1 MRKRPPIPL
10 HRTAIPA
17 LLACVLL
24 LSTFHSTSARAQSTG
39 AGPRPSDVDQKLAD
53 IARRLEQTERH
64 SRDLLQLIQESD
76 QRLQELNLLVSELQ
90 PRVEEARARL
100 GAAQSD
106 LDQAT
111 ALYLSKV
118 AAVEEAEQ
126 RYADLRS
133 RVALR
138 LARAYKDGPL
148 AEVTILLQARSLAEL
163 NSKRTYLDAVVKKE
177 RRDQLQLLTLRDRLE
192 AERSLVETVK
202 DELLARRNEVQATTE
217 EVLSLHRS
225 YIQARELA
233 EKELA
238 NHKELLAVVLQD
250 RAQAIRMLDELEGV
264 SEEAKQ
270 ELLSRASRGD
280 PGIVPGYFIWPAE
293 GEVVSGFGP
302 RKHPIAG
309 VVRQHNGI
317 DIDAPYGAAVRAAA
331 GGTVLK
337 AGPMGGYGLSVV
349 IDHGGGLSTL
359 YAHMSEVSVSAGRAV
374 SQGELIGKVGST
386 GYSTGPHL
394 HFEVRV
400 NGEPKDPL
408 LWFPERRR

>member
-10 HRTAIPA
+10 HGSATLA
-17 LLACVLL
+17 LLACALL
-24 LSTFHSTSARAQSTG
+24 LPSFWPTSAKAQWAA
-39 AGPRPSDVDQKLAD
+39 AGSRPSDVDQKLAD

-64 SRDLLQLIQESD
+64 SRDLLELIQESD
-76 QRLQELNLLVSELQ
+76 RRLQELNLLISELE

-106 LDQAT
+106 LDQAS
-111 ALYLSKV
+111 ALYLSKL
-118 AAVEEAEQ
+118 AAVEETEQ

-133 RVALR
+133 RVAYR
-138 LARAYKDGPL
+138 LARAYKDGPW
-148 AEVTILLQARSLAEL
+148 AEVTLFLQARSLAEL
-163 NSKRTYLDAVVKKE
+163 SSKRTYLDAVVKKE
-177 RRDQLQLLTLRDRLE
+177 RLDQLQLLSLRDRLE
-192 AERSLVETVK
+192 AERSLVEAVK
-202 DELLARRNEVQATTE
+202 DELLARRNDVQATTD

-225 YIQARELA
+225 YLRARELA

-264 SEEAKQ
+264 SEETKQ
-270 ELLSRASRGD
+270 DLLRRASRGD
-280 PGIVPGYFIWPAE
+280 PGIFPGYFIWPAE

-317 DIDAPYGAAVRAAA
+317 DIDAPYGAGVRAAA
-331 GGTVLK
+331 NGAVLK
-337 AGPMGGYGLSVV
+337 AGPMGGYGLAVV
-349 IDHGGGLSTL
+349 IDHGDGLSTL
-359 YAHMSEVSVSAGRAV
+359 YAHMSEVSVSAGRVV
-374 SQGELIGKVGST
+374 SQGEVIGKVGST

-400 NGEPKDPL
+400 NGEPRDPL